1 MCGTKFF
8 VLFLN
13 SPSQLSQVGWSS
25 TLRIVSN
32 CLGNPLLVLVKIE
45 IIFTHFLLQKESC
58 EEKKRSEVIIF
69 SEIFLLQDIFFGMTW
84 ADVYD
89 ACQAIIIIFSYTSS
103 KIFTKKNIPIY
114 LFSFQRKKKSTH
126 YFYCEFRYEG

>member
-103 KIFTKKNIPIY
+103 KIFTKEIY
-114 LFSFQRKKKSTH
+114 LFTCFPSKRKKTTH
-126 YFYCEFRYEG
+126 YFYCEFRYEV